1 MAALVLGFASLV
13 MTATAP
19 AQSNTSGTV
28 SVESKAVALG
38 VGVSWGDGT
47 LTYRGKQHKFSVEGL
62 SVLDLGVSKV
72 SAKGEVSDLKK
83 LEDFAG
89 TYVAAWGRSGG
100 GRRCRGR
107 RPDEPERREDEARG
121 DRPGREAHSGRR
133 RRHGEAEELGPGSR
147 RARRRLRVSS
157 SAPPGAGSGA
167 R

>member
-1 MAALVLGFASLV
+1 MRTGKLMAALVLGFASLV

-19 AQSNTSGTV
+19 AQSDTSGTV

-89 TYVAAWGRSGG
+89 TYVAAGAGAAAGG
-100 GRRCRGR
+100 GAGVAVLTNQSGVKMKL
-107 RPDEPERREDEARG
+107 EATAQG
-121 DRPGREAHSGRR
+121 V
-133 RRHGEAEELGPGSR
+133 
-147 RARRRLRVSS
+147 RLT
-157 SAPPGAGSGA
+157 AAGAGVTVKLKN
-167 R
+167 